1 MLETSLIRNPVT
13 ATDFCWAHVSTY
25 GGEVDVVADP
35 VLLNDV
41 IVKGGVVKGS
51 FWLSGVVIES

>member
-1 MLETSLIRNPVT
+1 MIRRSQSG
-13 ATDFCWAHVSTY
+13 HVSTF

-35 VLLNDV
+35 VLLNNV

-51 FWLSGVVIES
+51 FWLSGTVTD